1 MKKSLLCVALLLPGF
16 LLFSKAAIKFK
27 STAVDFGEA
36 DSGKIVE
43 VKFEFENSGDTLLKI
58 KNVVPSCGCTTSTLE
73 KMEYKPGEK
82 GTIPARFN
90 TTGYSGKV
98 IKSINVLTDDPGNA
112 DVLLRITGNVLL
124 REYPQ
129 AEIKPD
135 RISFGKVKIGKSQ
148 SRRLALVNS
157 GTIDLKIIEISS
169 APEISISLRAK
180 TVASRKAI
188 DLDIK
193 FTPFDQGLF
202 NSLAKIRTNDSR
214 NPYVFVR
221 IDAEGE

>member
-1 MKKSLLCVALLLPGF
+1 MKKGLLCVALLLPGF
-16 LLFSKAAIKFK
+16 LLLSKSAIKFK
-27 STAVDFGEA
+27 SAAVDFGEV
-36 DSGKIVE
+36 DSGKVVE

-73 KMEYKPGEK
+73 KKEYKPGEK
-82 GTIPARFN
+82 GIIPAKFN

-129 AEIKPD
+129 AEVKPD
-135 RISFGKVKIGKSQ
+135 AISFGKVKIGKSQ
-148 SRRLALVNS
+148 SRNLTLVNS
-157 GTIDLKIIEISS
+157 GNLDLKIIEISS
-169 APEISISLRAK
+169 APEINIVLRAK
-180 TVASRKAI
+180 TVAPRKAI
-188 DLDIK
+188 DLEIR
-193 FTPFDQGLF
+193 FTPFEQGLF
-202 NSLAKIRTNDSR
+202 NSLAKIRTNDTR

>member
-1 MKKSLLCVALLLPGF
+1 MKKSLLCIVLLLPGF
-16 LLFSKAAIKFK
+16 LLLSKATIKFK
-27 STAVDFGEA
+27 ATAIDFGEI
-36 DSGKIVE
+36 DSGKAVE

-58 KNVVPSCGCTTSTLE
+58 KSVVPSCGCTTSTLE
-73 KMEYKPGEK
+73 KKEYRPGEK
-82 GTIPARFN
+82 GTIPAKFN

-135 RISFGKVKIGKSQ
+135 KISFGNVKIGKSQ
-148 SRRLALVNS
+148 SRKLTLVNS
-157 GTIDLKIIEISS
+157 GNLDLKIIEISC
-169 APEISISLRAK
+169 APEINIVLHTK
-180 TVASRKAI
+180 TVPPGKAV
-188 DLDIK
+188 DLEII
-193 FTPFDQGLF
+193 FTPFDPGLF
-202 NSLAKIRTNDSR
+202 NSLAKIRTNDTR
-214 NPYVFVR
+214 IPYMFVR